1 MISPSKRSDPR
12 KKHAILSSVVM
23 AMCVLAVSMGFI
35 DSMLKTESK
44 FTSSATAKI
53 TTKADTLAAPANIKI
68 SNTRVG
74 ETDISWDPSSS
85 DYATGYNVYR
95 ASVVAGPWTKIGSTD
110 NRTKVTFVDKTS
122 GAKSYF
128 YKIETTY
135 NNWFSSATS
144 FVAPPAVGRSFFDD
158 FNGSFGDLNGKVTED
173 GSSTWQVWSGE
184 MSTTQANANV
194 IDAPYEVAAYGT
206 PGYGPS
212 PNNGDVAVV
221 RTPVNDGW
229 VFASDL
235 DGYERVILRGKDPNN
250 YIYAGG
256 AEVINDKNAL
266 VTGYFEIAEIRN
278 GIKHVLMTTNPGDN
292 KNFRVEVQGDKIR
305 AYIDAVKTDPNS
317 GTLHMEVVSTFQ
329 QTDPLATYFGIGF
342 NRGGFGINDFTFEAF
357 D

>member
-1 MISPSKRSDPR
+1 MTSRSKRS
-12 KKHAILSSVVM
+12 SSPTRRIIATLTIAACVVVS
-23 AMCVLAVSMGFI
+23 VLFANSI
-35 DSMLKTESK
+35 PETESK
-44 FTSSATAKI
+44 FSSESTARV
-53 TTKADTLAAPANIKI
+53 TVQADNLSAPSKIKI
-68 SNTRVG
+68 ANVRVG
-74 ETDISWDPSSS
+74 ETDISWTASSS
-85 DYATGYNVYR
+85 SYATGYNIYR

-135 NNWFSSATS
+135 NNWFSSAIS

-158 FNGSFGDLNGKVTED
+158 FNGTFGDLNGKVTED

-184 MSTTQANANV
+184 MSTTQANPNV
-194 IDAPYEVAAYGT
+194 VGAAYEVAAYGT

-229 VFASDL
+229 VYATDF

-256 AEVINDKNAL
+256 AEVKSATGTL
-266 VTGYFEIAEIRN
+266 VAGHFEIAEVRN
-278 GIKHVLMTTNPGDN
+278 GVKTILSSSNPGDN
-292 KNFRVEVQGDKIR
+292 KDYRVEIKGDTIKAFIG
-305 AYIDAVKTDPNS
+305 AVKGDPSS
-317 GTLHMEVVSTFQ
+317 GTLHLTATTTFQ
-329 QTDPLATYFGIGF
+329 QTDPAATYFGIGF
-342 NRGGFGINDFTFEAF
+342 NRGGFGINDFTFQAF